1 MCAICLENYS
11 GGDKL
16 RVLPCQH
23 RYHSECIDQWLA
35 TRRPCCPVCKA
46 DAHHSSGGGGGSR
59 DLEAG
64 RAGGEGEQQQQQWRG
79 AVLLGR
85 LGANWLALRHHI
97 WDSRAARRAA
107 GAPPAGGGPLESEQE
122 QQQQLLAGSRS
133 STPVQRIPAAAAS
146 HPQQLALQQPAATPA
161 NFPAFFPQAAGA
173 RWAGQLTG

>member
-1 MCAICLENYS
+1 VCAICLENYT

-46 DAHHSSGGGGGSR
+46 DAHHSSGSR
-59 DLEAG
+59 DLEA
-64 RAGGEGEQQQQQWRG
+64 GEGEQQQQQWRG

-85 LGANWLALRHHI
+85 LGANWIALRHHI
-97 WDSRAARRAA
+97 RDSRAARRAA
-107 GAPPAGGGPLESEQE
+107 GAPAAGGGPADSEQE
-122 QQQQLLAGSRS
+122 QQLLVGSRS
-133 STPVQRIPAAAAS
+133 STPVQSIPSAAAS

-161 NFPAFFPQAAGA
+161 NFPAFFPQATAA
-173 RWAGQLTG
+173 RWAGRLAG